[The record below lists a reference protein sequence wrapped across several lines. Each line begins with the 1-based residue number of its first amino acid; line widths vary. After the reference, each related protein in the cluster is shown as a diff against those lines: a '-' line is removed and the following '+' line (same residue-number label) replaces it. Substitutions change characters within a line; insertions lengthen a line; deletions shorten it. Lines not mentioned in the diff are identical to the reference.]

1 MLLFALLEE
10 QGEERELAVE
20 ADPVALAVGA
30 TMLQLRVVLLLEIEW
45 LWAHEEAE
53 PVVRELL
60 EVVDLLGALNQLAM
74 PMAISCT
81 CTNRFLNDGI
91 NSPAFLYPKI
101 GYASF

>member
-30 TMLQLRVVLLLEIEW
+30 TMLQLRVFLLLEIEW

-60 EVVDLLGALNQLAM
+60 EVVDLLGALNQLATQ
-74 PMAISCT
+74 MAISCT
-81 CTNRFLNDGI
+81 CTNLSLND
-91 NSPAFLYPKI
+91 STEFLVRRYP
-101 GYASF
+101 